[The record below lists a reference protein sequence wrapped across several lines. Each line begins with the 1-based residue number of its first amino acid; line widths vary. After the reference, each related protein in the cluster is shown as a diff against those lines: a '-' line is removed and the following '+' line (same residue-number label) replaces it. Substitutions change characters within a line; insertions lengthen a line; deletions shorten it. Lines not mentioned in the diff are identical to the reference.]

1 MTIQCYQLPYTIA
14 GGPANM
20 ALDEAL
26 LEWIAD
32 RPDAGCLRTYGWAEP
47 TLTLGYFQSLSQAL
61 AEPRWR
67 GVPVVRRATG
77 GGAIWH
83 DHELTYAIVLPSHHA
98 RARPSTALYQT
109 VHAAITATLRARAKR
124 LPTSRHR
131 ASGPE

>member
-1 MTIQCYQLPYTIA
+1 MRHYWSGSLT
-14 GGPANM
+14 G
-20 ALDEAL
+20 
-26 LEWIAD
+26 
-32 RPDAGCLRTYGWAEP
+32 RDAGCLRTYGWAEP

-131 ASGPE
+131 ASGPVAGRTTAVSSLFVLYRP